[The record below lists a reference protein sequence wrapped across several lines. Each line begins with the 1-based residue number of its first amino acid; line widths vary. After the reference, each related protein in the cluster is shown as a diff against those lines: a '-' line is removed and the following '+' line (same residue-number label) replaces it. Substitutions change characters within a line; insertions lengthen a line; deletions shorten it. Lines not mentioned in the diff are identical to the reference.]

1 MLLSATPSDR
11 VSLLTLARSPDAA
24 FNKILLTFCSLADEV
39 AFLRATAEAKFYAQL
54 TLFGHS
60 KNDDAEQW
68 SEGLLEAQVGVVLP
82 LLQDAANFVR
92 RVHAVVG
99 AIVAQ
104 MRALFSR
111 QAGFLAGVA
120 GVKLAPLVLALADA
134 LRILV
139 TLDAVLRGS
148 RLLGPAWDKYKRLA
162 EIMKSDPAK
171 YGTTAATAADFDAL
185 LQALD
190 AGFMRADNFQRCL
203 DQRFAGGAG
212 SGSGASSD
220 DADAWLRGRALEALS
235 ATLKVVGSETETTEA
250 PDVAGLFCVYA
261 LYRSLSAGRVKQEDL
276 LKDFKMLWQTIE
288 RLPIVFLWGGKV
300 AWLPDEFL
308 VGHLAVAG
316 IQPTK
321 LTPRDPRVVRVAAA
335 DSCEASL
342 PAFANIIHAR
352 LAAWLVKARA
362 SFSATPLGS
371 ADRTPPADVVK
382 ARALLLMQAVGLA
395 HMAGRT
401 LEKYIA
407 LCLFLER
414 PFKRRCIEPLSRLA
428 EVCKA
433 LDGALRSY
441 ASPLA
446 ETLPSIV
453 RESNAAL
460 IALMAPLQLKAGA
473 AKATLVGDPV
483 ARFIAAATAVVTDL
497 CTSTEAWSPPR
508 RLMLEL
514 ALSFTTQAAGIS
526 RAPDIEALGR
536 VTWTLRL
543 LSNYTPLV
551 RAATDTSCLYWVRE
565 LVPALVGCCASVDN
579 GDGGGTAAIGHL
591 DGDARAGARLSF
603 LAAALSDAARWLTA
617 VVHLPP
623 PPPPA
628 RRIMSDVL
636 LVSELSAGG
645 EESKHVAARVAAS
658 GLAGVEHPLTAYER
672 YLHGVIFTDLI
683 APLAR
688 VVEADL
694 RVNVHAVHL
703 AHMEPPGLRGHG
715 PPKVHLLACP
725 PFRIVSALVDIR
737 AEVTRYLE
745 KTFYELT
752 TVALHDWKT

>member
-1 MLLSATPSDR
+1 M
-11 VSLLTLARSPDAA
+11 
-24 FNKILLTFCSLADEV
+24 LTFCALSEEV
-39 AFLRATAEAKFYAQL
+39 AFLRSTAEAKFYAQL

-92 RVHAVVG
+92 RVHAVVA

-111 QAGFLAGVA
+111 DAGFLSGV
-120 GVKLAPLVLALADA
+120 GGIKLSPVVFALADA
-134 LRILV
+134 LRILI
-139 TLDAVLRGS
+139 TLDAVVRGS
-148 RLLGPAWDKYKRLA
+148 RLLGPAWEKYKRLA
-162 EIMKSDPAK
+162 DIMRADPSK
-171 YGTTAATAADFDAL
+171 YGADASTAADFDAL

-203 DQRFAGGAG
+203 DQPFTGGTGGG
-212 SGSGASSD
+212 SATD
-220 DADAWLRGRALEALS
+220 EADAWLRGRAMEVLSAALS
-235 ATLKVVGSETETTEA
+235 VVGSETETTEA
-250 PDVAGLFCVYA
+250 PDVAGLFGVYA
-261 LYRSLSAGRVKQEDL
+261 LYRALSAGRVKQEDL
-276 LKDFKMLWQTIE
+276 VKDFKNLWQTIE
-288 RLPIVFLWGGKV
+288 RVPIVLLWGAKV
-300 AWLPDEFL
+300 VWLPDEFL
-308 VGHLAVAG
+308 VQHLAVAG
-316 IQPTK
+316 IQPSK
-321 LTPRDPRVVRVAAA
+321 LTPRDPRLVRVGAA
-335 DSCEASL
+335 DSAESSL
-342 PAFANIIHAR
+342 PALANIIHSR
-352 LAAWLVKARA
+352 LAAWLVRARA
-362 SFSATPLGS
+362 SFSETPLGS
-371 ADRTPPADVVK
+371 ADRTPPGEILK
-382 ARALLLMQAVGLA
+382 ARALLLLQAVGLA

-401 LEKYIA
+401 LENYIA
-407 LCLFLER
+407 LCVFLER
-414 PFKRRCIEPLSRLA
+414 PFKRRCIEPLARLA

-433 LDGALRSY
+433 LEGALRSY
-441 ASPLA
+441 AAPLA

-473 AKATLVGDPV
+473 AKAKLVGDPV
-483 ARFIAAATAVVTDL
+483 ARFIASATAVVTDL
-497 CTSTEAWSPPR
+497 CTSTESWSPPR

-526 RAPDIEALGR
+526 KTADIESLGR
-536 VTWTLRL
+536 TTWTIRV
-543 LSNYTPLV
+543 LSNYSNLV

-565 LVPALVGCCASVDN
+565 LVPALVGVCATVD
-579 GDGGGTAAIGHL
+579 GTAPH
-591 DGDARAGARLSF
+591 DKDARAGARLAF
-603 LAAALSDAARWLTA
+603 LAAALSDAARWLSA

-636 LVSELSAGG
+636 LVSELSAGA
-645 EESKHVAARVAAS
+645 EEARKIAIAAAAA

-672 YLHGVIFTDLI
+672 YLNGVIFTDI
-683 APLAR
+683 VSPLAR
-688 VVEADL
+688 AVETDL

-703 AHMEPPGLRGHG
+703 AHMEPPLLRGRG
-715 PPKVHLLACP
+715 PPLVHLLACP